1 MPAVDSNS
9 LVPVPVPV
17 PGPRPA
23 ATLDEVLTPQLVQ
36 SYLALQL
43 HRAALDLDTAVHSVQ
58 AR

>member
-9 LVPVPVPV
+9 LVPVPV
-17 PGPRPA
+17 PRPA